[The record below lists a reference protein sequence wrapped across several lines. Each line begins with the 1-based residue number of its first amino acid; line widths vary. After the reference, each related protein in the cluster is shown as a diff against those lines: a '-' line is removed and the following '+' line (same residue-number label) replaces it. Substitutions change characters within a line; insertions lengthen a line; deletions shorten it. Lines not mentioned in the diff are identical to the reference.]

1 MSKHSIIMTTTN
13 SNENLD
19 QIIKA
24 LLDAR
29 LAACLQYYPIKSAY
43 VWEDKIQQDDEILL
57 LIKTKS
63 SLFPNIEEIINKVH
77 SYEEPEVLMLPIE
90 KGSRGYLDWVNNVT
104 KNQ

>member
-1 MSKHSIIMTTTN
+1 MAKFSIIMTTTN
-13 SNENLD
+13 SNENLN

-43 VWEDKIQQDDEILL
+43 VWEDEIQQDDETLL

-63 SLFPNIEEIINKVH
+63 SHFPDIEKIIQQVH
-77 SYEEPEVLMLPIE
+77 SYEEPELIMLPIE
-90 KGSRGYLDWVNNVT
+90 EGSRGYLDWVNNVT
-104 KNQ
+104 K

>member
-1 MSKHSIIMTTTN
+1 MSKYSVIMTTTN

-43 VWEDKIQQDDEILL
+43 VWEDEIQQDDEILL

-63 SLFPNIEEIINKVH
+63 SLFSNIEKIINEVH
-77 SYEEPEVLMLPIE
+77 SYEEPELIMTPIE
-90 KGSRGYLDWVNNVT
+90 DGSRGYLNWVNNVT
-104 KNQ
+104 KN

>member
-1 MSKHSIIMTTTN
+1 MSKYSIIMTTTN

-43 VWEDKIQQDDEILL
+43 VWKDEIQQDDETLL

-63 SLFPNIEEIINKVH
+63 SLFSNIEKIINEVH
-77 SYEEPEVLMLPIE
+77 SYEEPELIMIPIE
-90 KGSRGYLDWVNNVT
+90 DGSRGYLDWVNNVT
-104 KNQ
+104 KN